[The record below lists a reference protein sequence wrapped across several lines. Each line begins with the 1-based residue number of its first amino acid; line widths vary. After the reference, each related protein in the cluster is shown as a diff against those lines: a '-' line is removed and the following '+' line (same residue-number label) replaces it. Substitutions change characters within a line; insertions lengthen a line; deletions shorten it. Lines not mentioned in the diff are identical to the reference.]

1 MGKYLLGRLVRGVI
15 TFFIAA
21 TITFLI
27 LRLMPSDPATIMMDP
42 RMSQLDRDLM
52 LHNFGL
58 DRPVPVQYAYY
69 LKNMLHGDLG
79 LSFSTRAPVGKML
92 MERIPWTLLLMVCV
106 IINCFIWGIPIG
118 VVAAKRRNTWLD
130 RFINVFTVIGTSI
143 FVPSLGV
150 SLLYLFGLKFP
161 ILPIGGT
168 HTPGV
173 TGVAYV
179 IDVVRHMILPIFTLT
194 FVNLANYVW
203 YMRAS
208 MIEIL
213 NEDYMRTA
221 RSKGMTENRA
231 VWRHGVR
238 NALIPTVTMTGL
250 LMGAMVG
257 GSILTETVY
266 SYPGVGRLIY
276 EAVQRLDFPVL
287 QGAFLML
294 SFVVILLGVV
304 VDILYIT
311 LDPRI
316 NLS

>member
-1 MGKYLLGRLVRGVI
+1 
-15 TFFIAA
+15 
-21 TITFLI
+21 
-27 LRLMPSDPATIMMDP
+27 
-42 RMSQLDRDLM
+42 
-52 LHNFGL
+52 
-58 DRPVPVQYAYY
+58 
-69 LKNMLHGDLG
+69 
-79 LSFSTRAPVGKML
+79 
-92 MERIPWTLLLMVCV
+92 MVCV
-106 IINCFIWGIPIG
+106 IINCFIWGIPVG
-118 VVAAKRRNTWLD
+118 VAAARRRNTWLD
-130 RFINVFTVIGTSI
+130 RAINVFTVIGTSV

-173 TGVAYV
+173 RGAEYV
-179 IDVVRHMILPIFTLT
+179 IDVVRHMILPVCTLT
-194 FVNLANYVW
+194 FVYLANYVW

-213 NEDYMRTA
+213 HEDYMRTA

-266 SYPGVGRLIY
+266 AYPGVGRMIY

-294 SFVVILLGVV
+294 AFVVIFLGVI
-304 VDILYIT
+304 VDILYIL

-316 NLS
+316 NLG